1 MEPKKLKRTLCLIS
15 AVVLLGTALTS
26 CAEDGA
32 AQPAD
37 MSFSAVKEEEAPFSV
52 SDISAG
58 DDFYGY
64 CNAAELMKMR
74 IPEDKR
80 SSGTFSDIDDIVQK
94 QLKEIIHET
103 ADGNE
108 EYPAGSNE
116 QLIRD
121 LYRLAYDTYTRAND
135 TAAYDEKLA
144 RGILDEIDGVGS
156 VGELIAV
163 WKKLGTEYAVFP
175 VIAPAVSPDLYD
187 SSANTLYI
195 DQTYGIGNLRDAVKN
210 EWSATALR
218 NQLQEY
224 LTKTGVDTEQAKQRA
239 TQMTFL
245 LLDIGSVTRFY
256 NDDETPDVS
265 ENWYPFTAA
274 ELSERLVNIS
284 SEDITGIFGL
294 EQLPER
300 IALGNE
306 KQFFM
311 IDSLLD
317 EAHLGAWK
325 DLTRCSFVDTYR
337 MSLPVSCGGITMERG
352 IKPDESAENIVQSV
366 LAKELGE
373 LYAQRY
379 FGEEIRWDITDMC
392 GEIIEEYRKLI
403 SGSEYITDEG
413 KKALISKLDNM
424 PCFIGADAPHETDP
438 ADAERIG
445 SSLFETDIR
454 ENVRELKHELSL
466 LGEPAEK
473 NGFLMMAPQT
483 VNACYDPQAN
493 CFTITA
499 AILNPPFYDKSADHA
514 VNLGAIGTVIGHEI
528 SHAFDDNGM
537 KYDADGCYRPEW
549 IPEADRA
556 RFKELSER
564 AVNYYND
571 FTVFDTYHIKGK
583 KTLGENLA
591 DISGVQCALAIAGTP
606 EKQKLVFESYANTWK
621 ELLIDSD
628 AKDQVR
634 WDVHSPGPVR
644 INAVV
649 ACFDEFYS
657 IYGVSEGDKLYVAPS
672 ERIRRW

>member
-1 MEPKKLKRTLCLIS
+1 MEINKLKRKLCLLS
-15 AVVLLGTALTS
+15 AVVLFGTAVTS
-26 CAEDGA
+26 CAEETA
-32 AQPAD
+32 AQPVD
-37 MSFSAVKEEEAPFSV
+37 MSLAAEEEPPFSI
-52 SDISAG
+52 SEISAG

-64 CNAAELMKMR
+64 CNAASLMEMD

-80 SSGTFSDIDDIVQK
+80 SSGTFSDINDIVQE
-94 QLKEIIHET
+94 QLKEIIHEI
-103 ADGNE
+103 ADSSE

-121 LYRLAYDTYTRAND
+121 LYRLAYDTYTRTRD
-135 TAAYDEKLA
+135 TAGYDEALA
-144 RGILDEIDGVGS
+144 QGIIYEIDGVGS
-156 VGELIAV
+156 IRELIGV

-187 SSANTLYI
+187 SSVNTLYI
-195 DQTYGIGNLRDAVKN
+195 DQTCGIGDLKEAVKN
-210 EWSATALR
+210 EWSATSLR
-218 NQLQEY
+218 NFLQEH
-224 LTKTGVDTEQAKQRA
+224 LTNTGIETEEAKQRA
-239 TQMTFL
+239 TQITFL
-245 LLDIGSVTRFY
+245 LLDIGSVTKFY
-256 NDDETPDVS
+256 NDDETPDIA
-265 ENWYPFTAA
+265 ENWYPVTG
-274 ELSERLVNIS
+274 EEMSERLVNIS
-284 SEDITGIFGL
+284 CEDIMGIFGL
-294 EQLPER
+294 EHTPAR

-317 EAHLGAWK
+317 EAHLEAWK
-325 DLTRCSFVDTYR
+325 DLTRCSFVETYR
-337 MSLPVSCGGITMERG
+337 KSLPVSCGGIRMGRG
-352 IKPDESAENIVQSV
+352 IKPDESAEYLVESV
-366 LAKELGE
+366 LSKELGE
-373 LYAQRY
+373 IYAGRY
-379 FGEEIRWDITDMC
+379 FSEEVRRDITDMC

-424 PCFIGADAPHETDP
+424 PCFIGADVPHETDP
-438 ADAERIG
+438 ADADRIG
-445 SSLFETDIR
+445 NSLFETDIL
-454 ENVRELKHELSL
+454 ENARTIKRELSL
-466 LGEPAEK
+466 LDEPAEK

-537 KYDADGCYRPEW
+537 DYDADGCYRPDW
-549 IPEADRA
+549 MPEADRA
-556 RFKELSER
+556 WFKELSER
-564 AVNYYND
+564 AVEYYNG

-621 ELLIDSD
+621 ELMIDSD

-649 ACFDEFYS
+649 ACFDEYYS
-657 IYGVSEGDKLYVAPS
+657 IYGVNEGDKLYIAPS